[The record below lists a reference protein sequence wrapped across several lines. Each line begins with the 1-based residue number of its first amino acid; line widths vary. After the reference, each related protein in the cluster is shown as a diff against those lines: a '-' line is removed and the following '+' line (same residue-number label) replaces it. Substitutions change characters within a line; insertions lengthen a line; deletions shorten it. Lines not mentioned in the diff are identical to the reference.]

1 MCKKPHAINAAEKG
15 DIFFN
20 EQQHL
25 VKFISSNSN
34 VKVQHNSKILRFVVL
49 QLAQVSQLRQE

>member
-1 MCKKPHAINAAEKG
+1 M
-15 DIFFN
+15 FN

-34 VKVQHNSKILRFVVL
+34 VKVQHNSKILRFAVL
-49 QLAQVSQLRQE
+49 QFAQVSQLRQE